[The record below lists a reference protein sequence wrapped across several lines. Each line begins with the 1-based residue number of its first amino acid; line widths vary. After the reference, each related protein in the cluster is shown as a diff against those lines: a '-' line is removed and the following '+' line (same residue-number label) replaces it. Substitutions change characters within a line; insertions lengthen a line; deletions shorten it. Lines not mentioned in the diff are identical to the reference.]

1 MDSSSILF
9 CNICGAA
16 NETYAHLCFA
26 CNSPL
31 SVLQAPVPAH
41 PVPNMLFKDRY
52 YILGKI
58 GSGGF
63 GSVYKARDM
72 QSGGWLVAIKE
83 VSLEGLHPR
92 ALIEATKTFHRE
104 VSLLSRL
111 THPNLPRL
119 HEYFSRLE
127 RWYLVMDF
135 IEGETLEECRS
146 KRNNRGFLLSEVLHI
161 GIQLCNVLDYLHTRQ
176 PPIVFRDL
184 KPANVIRTPQGQLY
198 LIDFGIARYFKP
210 GQAKDTIALGSL
222 GYAAPEQYGKAQTT
236 PRADIYSLGALIHQL
251 LTAKDPSEAPFRFT
265 PLRSRSRN
273 SPDPESLLTST
284 VDIYLNRLETL
295 ISSMLDMD
303 VNKRPANVNVVKQE
317 LQCIADV
324 WSDVNKSYWRP
335 RLGWSAAP
343 HRRHAGGAS

>member
-83 VSLEGLHPR
+83 VSLEGLHPQ
-92 ALIEATKTFHRE
+92 AVIEATKTIQRE

-119 HEYFSRLE
+119 HEYFSDLE

-146 KRNNRGFLLSEVLHI
+146 KRNNRGFLLSEV
-161 GIQLCNVLDYLHTRQ
+161 
-176 PPIVFRDL
+176 
-184 KPANVIRTPQGQLY
+184 
-198 LIDFGIARYFKP
+198 
-210 GQAKDTIALGSL
+210 
-222 GYAAPEQYGKAQTT
+222 
-236 PRADIYSLGALIHQL
+236 

-284 VDIYLNRLETL
+284 VDLYLNRLEPL